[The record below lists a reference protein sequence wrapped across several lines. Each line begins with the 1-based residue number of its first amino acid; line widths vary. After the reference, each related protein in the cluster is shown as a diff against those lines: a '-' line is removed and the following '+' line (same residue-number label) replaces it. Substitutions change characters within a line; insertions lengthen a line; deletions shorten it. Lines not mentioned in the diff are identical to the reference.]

1 MLPSKD
7 SAGNPHSDETEAKKE
22 KLVLTISLS
31 TEMREETA
39 RAKHNL
45 HFKTSKPIYITRKS
59 SNHNIHR
66 YQIVCEK
73 G

>member
-45 HFKTSKPIYITRKS
+45 HFKTSNPYIS
-59 SNHNIHR
+59 
-66 YQIVCEK
+66 QEK
-73 G
+73 VVTIIFTGIR